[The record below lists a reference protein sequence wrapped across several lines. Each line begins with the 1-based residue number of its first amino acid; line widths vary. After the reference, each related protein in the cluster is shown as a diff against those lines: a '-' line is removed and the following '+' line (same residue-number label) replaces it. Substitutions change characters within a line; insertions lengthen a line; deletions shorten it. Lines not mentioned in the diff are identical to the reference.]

1 MTLATTSPTQRFLI
15 WGIPSLFLIISGR
28 GRQGPQANMLT
39 NCTLGGLP
47 LLLLGNKLNRL
58 LQGPVRLSVPEEIGH
73 DFLVSHSTYQVVFND
88 LITEVICVRTAHFLT
103 FRGILA

>member
-1 MTLATTSPTQRFLI
+1 
-15 WGIPSLFLIISGR
+15 
-28 GRQGPQANMLT
+28 MLT

-73 DFLVSHSTYQVVFND
+73 DFLISHSTYQVQGYQS
-88 LITEVICVRTAHFLT
+88 T
-103 FRGILA
+103 FIPLKGMKNTFIPLKKGILKGIKRYLKGILNILIFLNIKIYSSFIDYKMIMNIF